1 VGDDG
6 GGHAAVTGDNDTSN
20 YAWTGAQDAG
30 STGNEHNTRQFQIDV
45 TQAQQRTKT
54 PVTVVRA
61 PYDADGNDI
70 PAGTAGAIGFIDVHP
85 LVNQVDGNGNATPH
99 GIVYRVPYHRY
110 QSGSGA
116 FISDPVKGDIGDF
129 IIDDRDPSTVNN
141 TSAQGNP
148 GSGLKSSLSNGTYH
162 GQTRAG
168 APNQHF
174 AWLEEGFDMKDAFGN
189 TLVGTSAGVLI
200 NGALITPTGD
210 VISKPNKISLD
221 QHQQSLVMTGTDESG
236 PPVPNT

>member
-1 VGDDG
+1 M
-6 GGHAAVTGDNDTSN
+6 TGDNDTSN
-20 YAWTGAQDAG
+20 YAYSGAQDAG

-54 PVTVVRA
+54 PVSVIRA
-61 PYDADGNDI
+61 PYDANGNDI

-99 GIVYRVPYHRY
+99 GTIYRVSYHRY

-116 FISDPVKGDIGDF
+116 FISDPVVGDIGDF
-129 IIDDRDPSTVNN
+129 IIDDRDPSIVNN

-174 AWLEEGFDMKDAFGN
+174 AWLAQGFNITDAFGN
-189 TLVGTSAGVLI
+189 TLVGTAAGVTI
-200 NGALITPTGD
+200 NGALITLAGD
-210 VISKPNKISLD
+210 VVSKPNKISLD
-221 QHQQSLVMTGTDESG
+221 QHQQSGVTAGSDNSLA
-236 PPVPNT
+236 PVPNT